1 MTEPALHQRV
11 ANFDAALNS
20 ATLRGLRPVSPRTR
34 TGSSLRRSKSSPR
47 GAPAGMRVSTGRII
61 TYRIAQFLR
70 FRGDKV

>member
-34 TGSSLRRSKSSPR
+34 TGYLCARRDLSPR